1 MFLFIIYSVVSLILL
16 HFILY
21 YFNIDYLN
29 ILKNKSENTKVRIHI
44 EEDTK
49 QKLIDELETSQ
60 QTLEESLN
68 ELKQMMTL

>member
-1 MFLFIIYSVVSLILL
+1 MFLFIIYSVVALIFL

-29 ILKNKSENTKVRIHI
+29 ILKNKSDNTKVRIHI

-60 QTLEESLN
+60 KTLEESLN
-68 ELKQMMTL
+68 ELKQMTTI